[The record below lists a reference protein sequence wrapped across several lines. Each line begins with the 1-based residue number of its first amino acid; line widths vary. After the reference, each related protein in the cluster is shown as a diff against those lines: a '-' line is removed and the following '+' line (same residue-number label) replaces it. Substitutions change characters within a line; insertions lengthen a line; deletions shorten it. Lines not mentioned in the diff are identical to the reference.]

1 MQKLKKP
8 KKINNQKAGRLTGF
22 FIAVKVAGQRAS
34 QFESGNGAKWEENML
49 TINVDSYVTLEE
61 ADKYV
66 EDNYTEFDDLA
77 VLWGVLSPRDKEA
90 YLRYSLGQLESLVLQ
105 GAPLYPNQDLQFPRR
120 ECFKP
125 ATKENPIVPTE
136 IKEAQ
141 IENALALFNKDICA
155 RADEQMKTLG
165 TLGAMK
171 NIKYNKREM
180 GEVGLG
186 ASLTGA
192 VVSKRLE
199 SAEAEKFIKAWL

>member
-1 MQKLKKP
+1 
-8 KKINNQKAGRLTGF
+8 
-22 FIAVKVAGQRAS
+22 
-34 QFESGNGAKWEENML
+34 ML

-77 VLWGVLSPRDKEA
+77 VMWGVLSQRDKEA

-120 ECFKP
+120 ECFKS

-141 IENALALFNKDICA
+141 IENALAILDKD
-155 RADEQMKTLG
+155 LG
-165 TLGAMK
+165 SRSDQQIKSLSSIGAMK
-171 NIKYNKREM
+171 NIKYDKKNM